1 MIQLETPRLTI
12 RGFKTSD
19 AQALHAIVGDPEI
32 VKHVGDGQ
40 PISLE
45 RCEKWIVIS
54 NANYERQHYG
64 AMAVIENSSLR
75 LIGYCGLVF
84 GDDKTT
90 PEIIYGFIKTAW
102 GQGYATEAAT
112 AMLEHGFQG
121 VKLEKILGIAYSE
134 NKPSLKILGEK
145 LGFGYTHTQT
155 EENGLTTAYFV
166 LEREDWLQ
174 SHAGLVSA

>member
-32 VKHVGDGQ
+32 VKYVGDGQ

-54 NANYERQHYG
+54 NATYERQNYG
-64 AMAVIENSSLR
+64 AMAVIENSSLK

-90 PEIIYGFIKTAW
+90 PEIIYSFIKTAW
-102 GQGYATEAAT
+102 GKGFATEAAWACIQYGFEKLKLRRIIGR
-112 AMLEHGFQG
+112 AMPDNIGSIRI
-121 VKLEKILGIAYSE
+121 LEKCGMVYIGNEVVDGHPAMTYEALNPLI
-134 NKPSLKILGEK
+134 
-145 LGFGYTHTQT
+145 Q
-155 EENGLTTAYFV
+155 
-166 LEREDWLQ
+166 
-174 SHAGLVSA
+174 